1 MQVLNFPTYPF
12 RIKNRKNKSYIFDI
26 IRKKFVQ
33 IQAEE
38 LVRQHLVWFLIHEKK
53 YPKSLI
59 NVEKKIL
66 VNGLTK
72 RVDVVV
78 FNKDGSIYLLV
89 ECKAPEIK
97 ITQQTFDQIAR
108 YNLSLNAQLL
118 MVTNGLTHYYCVVD
132 KAAEN
137 YAFLESIPDYIP

>member
-1 MQVLNFPTYPF
+1 M
-12 RIKNRKNKSYIFDI
+12 
-26 IRKKFVQ
+26 
-33 IQAEE
+33 
-38 LVRQHLVWFLIHEKK
+38 
-53 YPKSLI
+53 
-59 NVEKKIL
+59 
-66 VNGLTK
+66 TK

-78 FNKDGSIYLLV
+78 FNNDGSIYLLV